1 MTTTLRRLAS
11 AAALATVAGLALPA
25 AAQQAAPA
33 AAPAATP
40 APAAAPAAPAILPDL
55 YLGSETAPVTI
66 YEYAS
71 FTCSHCAAFHRD
83 VFPKLKAE
91 YIDTGKV
98 RFAQRDVYFD
108 EVGLWAGI
116 LARCGGDEKYY
127 PIGAMLMD
135 EQKDWLSAK
144 TGDEMT
150 ANLKKI
156 GAKAGM
162 TGEQI
167 DACWA
172 DQAKVESL
180 VATYQQNAVADKIE
194 GTPTFIIGGEK
205 VQNGPWEE
213 LKAKIDEKLA
223 AAPAA
228 AAAPSTTTAPAPG
241 APAPA
246 SN

>member
-1 MTTTLRRLAS
+1 M
-11 AAALATVAGLALPA
+11 
-25 AAQQAAPA
+25 
-33 AAPAATP
+33 
-40 APAAAPAAPAILPDL
+40 
-55 YLGSETAPVTI
+55 
-66 YEYAS
+66 
-71 FTCSHCAAFHRD
+71 
-83 VFPKLKAE
+83 FPKLKAE

-135 EQKDWLSAK
+135 EQKDWLAAK

-228 AAAPSTTTAPAPG
+228 AAPATTTAPAPG
-241 APAPA
+241 ASAPAPA